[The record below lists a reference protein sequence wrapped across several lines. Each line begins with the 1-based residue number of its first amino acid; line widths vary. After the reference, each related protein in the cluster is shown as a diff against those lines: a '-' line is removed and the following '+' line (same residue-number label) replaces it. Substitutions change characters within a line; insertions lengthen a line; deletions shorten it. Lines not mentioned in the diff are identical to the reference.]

1 MQTTESAM
9 GQSAPGGGFE
19 TLDASS
25 VDPDPT
31 RQFDAWYQQAL
42 AAALIEPDAATVATA
57 TSAGVPSA
65 RMVLLRGYDAR
76 GFVFYTNYH
85 SRKARE
91 IVENPRASMVLWWA
105 PLGKQVRIRGP
116 VELVSAEE
124 SDAYFRQRPRGHQ
137 LSAWASSQS
146 EVVESRAA
154 LERQMQEL
162 DERFKGVAVPRPP
175 HWGGYRIVPEEIE
188 FWLHRLDRMHDRI
201 RYRRR
206 SDGGWTIERLSP

>member
-1 MQTTESAM
+1 MGSSA
-9 GQSAPGGGFE
+9 AGGGLE
-19 TLDASS
+19 GMDESS
-25 VDPDPT
+25 VDPDPV

-57 TSAGVPSA
+57 SAGGAPSA

-91 IVENPRASMVLWWA
+91 LAENPRASMVVWWA
-105 PLGKQVRIRGP
+105 ALGKQVRIRGS
-116 VELVSAEE
+116 VEVVSAEE
-124 SDAYFRQRPRGHQ
+124 SDAYFRGRPRGHQ

-146 EVVESRAA
+146 EIVESRAA
-154 LERQMQEL
+154 LEQQMRAAG
-162 DERFKGVAVPRPP
+162 ERFKGVEVPRPP
-175 HWGGYRIVPEEIE
+175 HWGGYRIVPAEIE
-188 FWLHRLDRMHDRI
+188 FWQHRLDRMHDRI
-201 RYRRR
+201 QYRRR